1 MHVNLA
7 EPVIWPEEGSL
18 LGGGEQPIYRVGRL
32 MHRAE
37 SAQIYA
43 ASNEFGRPLA
53 LKVYRPQPMQ
63 GESPEVQWRREQQ
76 MLALVPHPQV
86 LRLHDAFCCGNLLY
100 LALEAADANLEGWV
114 NRHGPLGEPGVR
126 ELARQLLEGL
136 HAIHSRGIVH
146 LDLSPVNVLVQAPA
160 IGAGAPRFKIS
171 DFGIS
176 VLLSEGVRLSRPT
189 DHWAHLPPE
198 LLQPG
203 SRSPTPLCDLY
214 GLGLTLLLALRGSM
228 PLTNA
233 LPLAVVERQV
243 LEGVAS
249 QLAAELKPPLG
260 LFIATLLQVRP
271 EDRYGSAL
279 EAWRV
284 LRDLDLG

>member
-1 MHVNLA
+1 MNH
-7 EPVIWPEEGSL
+7 
-18 LGGGEQPIYRVGRL
+18 
-32 MHRAE
+32 
-37 SAQIYA
+37 
-43 ASNEFGRPLA
+43 PL
-53 LKVYRPQPMQ
+53 
-63 GESPEVQWRREQQ
+63 
-76 MLALVPHPQV
+76 V
-86 LRLHDAFCCGNLLY
+86 LRLHDAFSCGNLLY

-160 IGAGAPRFKIS
+160 IGAGSPRFKIA

-176 VLLSEGVRLSRPT
+176 VLLSEGVQLSRPT

-214 GLGLTLLLALRGSM
+214 GLGLTLLLALRGSI
-228 PLTNA
+228 PLSNA